1 MSFFSFWRVSF
12 APSCEVSS
20 LVAAAR
26 TPVFVVVVIVVVVFV
41 VVVVV
46 VVVSVGVFAAVVFAA
61 AASACFEGNSDAPPF
76 LLLP

>member
-1 MSFFSFWRVSF
+1 MSF
-12 APSCEVSS
+12 APSCELSS
-20 LVAAAR
+20 LVAAER
-26 TPVFVVVVIVVVVFV
+26 TPVFVVVVIVVVVFVV

>member
-1 MSFFSFWRVSF
+1 MSFFSFGRVSF
-12 APSCEVSS
+12 APSCELSS

-26 TPVFVVVVIVVVVFV
+26 TPVFVVVIIVVFV